1 MTKWLAEGYTFSPE
15 WDDSPSFT
23 IGTGTANAA
32 AAISTIK
39 NKGTSAYNLI
49 SVGETNDVEALM
61 RAADDAGLIGEG
73 FVWGG
78 FDVFASSVNANSD
91 PKLIQIFEGTVGT
104 NVKFASVN
112 NPLFLDFAS
121 KWAEM
126 TEDGDVASV
135 PWEGETNVLTL
146 LPYTAQMYDVVAILA
161 QAATNFANNGG
172 SGTIDR
178 ATLFTYMTQPD
189 LMTHGIGNV
198 DGDNNFKFDT
208 DEGGYDGFKSYEILN
223 WVGDQWLDVGDWKAG
238 ATGLEK
244 FHTILFPGG
253 KATPPPQNRSPK
265 KLLKVGVL
273 FPTGSDLST
282 TTGYSGL
289 YALGMEN
296 YKGLQVAAQMI
307 NNNPDYSVSIELV
320 SASSGI
326 DAGRDLSTTLGF
338 SGSQLE
344 AGLNELKNQD
354 VKVII
359 GALRSSR
366 SIPAAKYCAQ
376 SNINI
381 AQIS

>member
-126 TEDGDVASV
+126 AEDGDVASV
-135 PWEGETNVLTL
+135 PWEGETNVLSL

-161 QAATNFANNGG
+161 QAATNFANAGG
-172 SGTIDR
+172 SGEIDR
-178 ATLFTYMTQPD
+178 ATLFTYMKKDD
-189 LMTHGIGNV
+189 LVTPGIGNV
-198 DGDNNFKFDT
+198 DADNYFKFDKT
-208 DEGGYDGFKSYEILN
+208 EGGYDGFKSYEILN

-238 ATGLEK
+238 AGL
-244 FHTILFPGG
+244 HSPHDILFPGG
-253 KATPPPQNRSPK
+253 KSTPPNQNR
-265 KLLKVGVL
+265 
-273 FPTGSDLST
+273 
-282 TTGYSGL
+282 
-289 YALGMEN
+289 
-296 YKGLQVAAQMI
+296 
-307 NNNPDYSVSIELV
+307 
-320 SASSGI
+320 
-326 DAGRDLSTTLGF
+326 
-338 SGSQLE
+338 
-344 AGLNELKNQD
+344 
-354 VKVII
+354 
-359 GALRSSR
+359 
-366 SIPAAKYCAQ
+366 
-376 SNINI
+376 
-381 AQIS
+381 